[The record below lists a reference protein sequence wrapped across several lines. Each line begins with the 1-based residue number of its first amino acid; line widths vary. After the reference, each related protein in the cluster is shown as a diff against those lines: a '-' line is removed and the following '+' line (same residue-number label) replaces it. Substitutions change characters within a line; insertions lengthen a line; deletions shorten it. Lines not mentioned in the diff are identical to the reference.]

1 MASVKMMAISERLV
15 LPLTQPIENAIADV
29 EQPGAKAKEERGDQR
44 QMQMHGAGEEPRPKS
59 GNGGRIQAEQV
70 PPFRQVVEALGQD
83 LVYFG
88 QVRERTW

>member
-1 MASVKMMAISERLV
+1 
-15 LPLTQPIENAIADV
+15 
-29 EQPGAKAKEERGDQR
+29 
-44 QMQMHGAGEEPRPKS
+44 
-59 GNGGRIQAEQV
+59 V